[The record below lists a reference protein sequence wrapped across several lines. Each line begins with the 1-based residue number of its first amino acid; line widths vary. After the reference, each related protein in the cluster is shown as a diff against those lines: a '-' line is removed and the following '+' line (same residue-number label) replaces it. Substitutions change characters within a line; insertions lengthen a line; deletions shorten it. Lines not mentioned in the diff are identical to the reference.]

1 MITAGNLNVDIEV
14 DGGVTPDNV
23 GMVCRAGA
31 DVVVAGSAVFHTP
44 DYKKTITTFR
54 EKMGDVLKRD

>member
-1 MITAGNLNVDIEV
+1 MITERNLDVDIEV

-23 GMVCRAGA
+23 EVVCRAGA

-44 DYKKTITTFR
+44 DYTQTIRTFK
-54 EKMGDVLKRD
+54 EKMGNV